1 MEGHITRLCAAEQ
14 LVIDNAIALAETNP
28 GEATAK
34 FTEFNRIRTA
44 YTAGAATAQEQAV

>member
-14 LVIDNAIALAETNP
+14 TTIDDAIALPETNP
-28 GEATAK
+28 AEITAK

-44 YTAGAATAQEQAV
+44 YTDGAATAQQQAV